1 MNSISMKAL
10 LGYLAVLI
18 VSAIAAVFLFADADD
33 VGQRTE
39 HFVGETLPA
48 VSAIEQ
54 LGQQVDKILIGSY
67 AFYSTSIDDEQ
78 YQRLTSKGFGLIN
91 NALQVKALAAEK
103 GELSQGVARMRSK
116 SEVLLSNM
124 SGDEVDWDSARITLS
139 ELQKEIDLS
148 HKDLHEIKLSLER
161 EAKDSAAMIRADV
174 AEITSLVTIML
185 LSITVVAIGAF
196 WLSRQTIS
204 KPISNLADRL
214 TVVAEELNL
223 RERLVVGGSEEISR
237 ASSSV
242 NNLLNSVKAALTDV
256 QKVSHGVASA
266 SEDMQGHSGDT
277 DKQVVQL
284 NGEIEQLNLRMK
296 DLRSSVEEGLQ
307 RSEESY
313 KSAQKG
319 AEVVEGGATQV
330 RATAGSVVEL
340 AQNIEASSQ
349 QLGELR
355 KTGDQVSS
363 VVGTIAEIAEQTNL
377 LALNAA
383 IEAARAGESGR
394 GFAVVADEV
403 RTLANRTQQS
413 TEEINSMLTSLV
425 NAITTVVASMESNSD
440 QAEQSAQ
447 MAQATVATLNQIQE
461 TILDLS
467 QSSRTVAEL
476 NSGASNNARCIQSQ
490 VEEFSVLGAA
500 VQHGSTEAKK
510 TAGDLSQSVS
520 RLNELVGRFSL

>member
-18 VSAIAAVFLFADADD
+18 VSTIAAVFLFADANN

-39 HFVGETLPA
+39 YFVDETLPA
-48 VSAIEQ
+48 VSTIEQ

-67 AFYSTSIDDEQ
+67 AFYSTSIDKEQ
-78 YQRLTSKGFGLIN
+78 YQQLTAKSFKVID
-91 NALQVKALAAEK
+91 KALRLKALGVEQDR
-103 GELSQGVARMRSK
+103 LSRGVAQMRTK
-116 SEVLLSNM
+116 SETLLANM
-124 SGDEVDWDSARITLS
+124 STEEIDWDAARITLS
-139 ELQKEIDLS
+139 ELQEEIDTS
-148 HKDLHEIKLSLER
+148 HKDLHQVKLLLER
-161 EAKDSAAMIRADV
+161 EANESAAMIRADV
-174 AEITSLVTIML
+174 NEITNLVLIML
-185 LSITVVAIGAF
+185 ASISVVAIGAF

-204 KPISNLADRL
+204 KPISNLADKL
-214 TVVAEELNL
+214 TLVAEELNL
-223 RERLVVGGSEEISR
+223 REQLAVSGPEEISR

-242 NNLLNSVKAALTDV
+242 NNLLSSVQSALIDV
-256 QKVSHGVASA
+256 QKVSNGVASA

-277 DKQVVQL
+277 DQQVAQL

-313 KSAQKG
+313 KAAQKG
-319 AEVVEGGATQV
+319 AEVVEGGAAQV

-340 AQNIEASSQ
+340 AHNIEASSQ
-349 QLGELR
+349 QLSELR
-355 KTGDQVSS
+355 NTGDQVSS

-413 TEEINSMLTSLV
+413 TEEINNMLTSLV
-425 NAITTVVASMESNSD
+425 NAISTVVASMEHNSN
-440 QAEQSAQ
+440 QAEQSAKMSQ
-447 MAQATVATLNQIQE
+447 ETVATLNQIQE

-490 VEEFSVLGAA
+490 VEEFSILGAA
-500 VQHGSTEAKK
+500 VQQGSTETKK

-520 RLNELVGRFSL
+520 RLNELVGRFGL